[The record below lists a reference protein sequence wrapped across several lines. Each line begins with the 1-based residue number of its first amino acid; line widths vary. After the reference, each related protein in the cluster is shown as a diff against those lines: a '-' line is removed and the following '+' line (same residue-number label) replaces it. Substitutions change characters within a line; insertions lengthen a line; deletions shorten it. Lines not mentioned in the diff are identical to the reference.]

1 MLPMTLQEVIE
12 MIDRS
17 RPDYLL
23 FLTAAGLMIIGVV
36 MIYSASAILALD
48 RFGSTTFFVKKQIVW
63 GIITLLVILALTR
76 VDYHRLEK
84 LSPFLLLASFL
95 LLLAVLFVP
104 ATRGAS
110 RWIKL
115 GPITFQPSEFFRYA
129 LIFFLAYS
137 LSRRKERIKELRFV
151 LVPYFAILVVALGLI
166 MKQPHLGAV
175 LLVSAV
181 VFAMLFV
188 SGARIRHLSL
198 IVAPV
203 ILSMFVLVFFLGY
216 KRARV
221 NDYLSSLEDPLKG
234 SYQMK
239 QSVLALG
246 SGEMVGVGL
255 GEGKAKLF
263 FLPEPHTD
271 FIFATTGEEL
281 GFMGSAVILTLF
293 FVLAA
298 RGMSI
303 ARRASDDF
311 GYLLAFGITFSIFAG
326 FLINAGVVAGLLPTT
341 GLPMPFLSYGGS
353 SLIFTGLGIGIL
365 LNVSRQTKY
374 VSSQRILRKTGI

>member
-1 MLPMTLQEVIE
+1 

-17 RPDYLL
+17 RPDYIL
-23 FLTAAGLMIIGVV
+23 FLTALGLVAIGVV
-36 MIYSASAILALD
+36 MIYSASAILALE
-48 RFGSTTFFVKKQIVW
+48 RFGSTTFFVKKQAIW
-63 GIITLLVILALTR
+63 GIITLLLILALTR
-76 VDYHRLEK
+76 VDYHHLEK
-84 LSPFLLLASFL
+84 ISPFLLLGSFL
-95 LLLAVLFVP
+95 LLVAVLFVP

-110 RWIKL
+110 RWIRL
-115 GPITFQPSEFFRYA
+115 GPLTFQPSELFRYA
-129 LIFFLAYS
+129 LIFFMAFS
-137 LSRRKERIKELRFV
+137 LSKRKERIKELKFV
-151 LVPYFAILVVALGLI
+151 LLPYFLILIIALGLI

-175 LLVSAV
+175 LLISLV

-188 SGARIRHLSL
+188 GGARIRHLLL

-203 ILSMFVLVFFLGY
+203 ILSVFILVFFLGY
-216 KRARV
+216 KKARV
-221 NDYLSSLEDPLKG
+221 NDYLSSLENPLKG

-281 GFMGSAVILTLF
+281 GFMGSAAILILF
-293 FVLAA
+293 FLLAA

-303 ARRASDDF
+303 ARRAPDDF

-326 FLINAGVVAGLLPTT
+326 FLINAGVVVGLLPTT

-353 SLIFTGLGIGIL
+353 SLIFSALGIGIL

-374 VSSQRILRKTGI
+374 VSSQRILRKMGI

>member
-1 MLPMTLQEVIE
+1 

-23 FLTAAGLMIIGVV
+23 FLTTLGLVAIGVV

-48 RFGSTTFFVKKQIVW
+48 RFGSSTFFVKKQVVW
-63 GIITLLVILALTR
+63 GVITLLVILALTR

-84 LSPFLLLASFL
+84 LSPLLLLVSFL
-95 LLLAVLFVP
+95 LLVAVLFVP

-115 GPITFQPSEFFRYA
+115 GPITFQPSELFRYA

-137 LSRRKERIKELRFV
+137 LSRRREKIRELKFI
-151 LVPYFAILVVALGLI
+151 LLPYFLILIIALVLMI
-166 MKQPHLGAV
+166 KQPHLGAV
-175 LLVSAV
+175 LLTSTVF
-181 VFAMLFV
+181 FAMLFV
-188 SGARIRHLSL
+188 SGARIRHLAL
-198 IVAPV
+198 IVMPV
-203 ILSMFVLVFFLGY
+203 VLSVFMLVFFLGY

-246 SGEMVGVGL
+246 SGEALGVGL

-281 GFMGSAVILTLF
+281 GFMGGAAILVLF

-326 FLINAGVVAGLLPTT
+326 FLINAGVVVGLLPTT

-374 VSSQRILRKTGI
+374 VSSQRILRKMGI

>member
-1 MLPMTLQEVIE
+1 

-23 FLTAAGLMIIGVV
+23 FLTTLGLVAIGVV

-48 RFGSTTFFVKKQIVW
+48 RFGSTTFFVKKQAVW
-63 GIITLLVILALTR
+63 GVIALLVILALTR
-76 VDYHRLEK
+76 VDYHKLEK
-84 LSPFLLLASFL
+84 LSPFLLLLSFL
-95 LLLAVLFVP
+95 LLVAVLFVP

-115 GPITFQPSEFFRYA
+115 GPLTFQPSELFRYA

-137 LSRRKERIKELRFV
+137 LSRRREKIRELKFI
-151 LVPYFAILVVALGLI
+151 LLPYFLILIVALVLI
-166 MKQPHLGAV
+166 IKQPHLGAV
-175 LLVSAV
+175 LLTSTVF
-181 VFAMLFV
+181 FAMLFV
-188 SGARIRHLSL
+188 SGARIRHLAL
-198 IVAPV
+198 IVLPV
-203 ILSMFVLVFFLGY
+203 VVSVFILVFFFGY
-216 KRARV
+216 KKPRV
-221 NDYLSSLEDPLKG
+221 EDFFSSLEDPLKG

-246 SGEMVGVGL
+246 SGETMGVGL

-281 GFMGSAVILTLF
+281 GFMGSAAILILF

-326 FLINAGVVAGLLPTT
+326 FLINAGVVVGLLPTT

-353 SLIFTGLGIGIL
+353 SLIFSALGIGIL

-374 VSSQRILRKTGI
+374 VSSQRILRKMGI

>member
-1 MLPMTLQEVIE
+1 

-23 FLTAAGLMIIGVV
+23 FLTALGLVAIGVV
-36 MIYSASAILALD
+36 MIYSASAILALE
-48 RFGSTTFFVKKQIVW
+48 RFGSTTFFVKKQAIW
-63 GIITLLVILALTR
+63 GIITLFVILALTR
-76 VDYHRLEK
+76 VDYHHLEK
-84 LSPFLLLASFL
+84 ISPFLLLGSFL
-95 LLLAVLFVP
+95 LLVAVLFVP

-110 RWIKL
+110 RWIRL
-115 GPITFQPSEFFRYA
+115 GPLTFQPSEIFRYA
-129 LIFFLAYS
+129 LIFFMAFS
-137 LSRRKERIKELRFV
+137 LSKRKEQIKELKFV
-151 LVPYFAILVVALGLI
+151 LLPYFLILIIALGLI

-175 LLVSAV
+175 LLISLV

-188 SGARIRHLSL
+188 GGARIRHLLL

-203 ILSMFVLVFFLGY
+203 VLSVFVLVFFFGY
-216 KRARV
+216 KKPRV
-221 NDYLSSLEDPLKG
+221 NDYLNSLEDPLKG

-281 GFMGSAVILTLF
+281 GFMGTAAILILF
-293 FVLAA
+293 FLLAA

-311 GYLLAFGITFSIFAG
+311 GYLLAFGITFSIFTG
-326 FLINAGVVAGLLPTT
+326 FLINAGVVVGLLPTT

-353 SLIFTGLGIGIL
+353 SLIFSGLGIGIL

-374 VSSQRILRKTGI
+374 VSSQRILKKMGI

>member
-1 MLPMTLQEVIE
+1 

-23 FLTAAGLMIIGVV
+23 FLTALGLVAVGVV
-36 MIYSASAILALD
+36 MIYSASAILALE
-48 RFGSTTFFVKKQIVW
+48 RFGSSTFFVKKQAIW
-63 GIITLLVILALTR
+63 GVITLLVILVLTR

-84 LSPFLLLASFL
+84 LSPFLLLISFL
-95 LLLAVLFVP
+95 LLVAVLFVP

-115 GPITFQPSEFFRYA
+115 GPLTFQPSELFRYA

-137 LSRRKERIKELRFV
+137 LSRRKGRIRELKFV
-151 LVPYFAILVVALGLI
+151 LVPYFLILVVALGLI

-175 LLVSAV
+175 LLISLV

-188 SGARIRHLSL
+188 GGARIKHLSL

-203 ILSMFVLVFFLGY
+203 VLSMFILVFFFGY
-216 KRARV
+216 KKARV

-246 SGEMVGVGL
+246 SGETVGVGL

-293 FVLAA
+293 FILAA

-303 ARRASDDF
+303 ARRAPDDF

-326 FLINAGVVAGLLPTT
+326 FLINAGVVVGLLPTT
-341 GLPMPFLSYGGS
+341 GLPMPFISYGGS
-353 SLIFTGLGIGIL
+353 SLVFSALGIGIL

-374 VSSQRILRKTGI
+374 VSSQRILRKMGI

>member
-1 MLPMTLQEVIE
+1 

-17 RPDYLL
+17 RPDYIL
-23 FLTAAGLMIIGVV
+23 FLTALGLVAIGVV
-36 MIYSASAILALD
+36 TIYSASAILALE
-48 RFGSTTFFVKKQIVW
+48 RFGSTTFFVKKQAIW
-63 GIITLLVILALTR
+63 GIITLLLILALTR
-76 VDYHRLEK
+76 VDYHHLEK
-84 LSPFLLLASFL
+84 ISPFLLLGSFL
-95 LLLAVLFVP
+95 LLVAVLFVP

-110 RWIKL
+110 RWIRL
-115 GPITFQPSEFFRYA
+115 GPLTFQPSELFRYA
-129 LIFFLAYS
+129 LIFFMAFS
-137 LSRRKERIKELRFV
+137 LSKRKERIKELKFV
-151 LVPYFAILVVALGLI
+151 LLPYFLILIIALGLI

-175 LLVSAV
+175 LLISLV

-188 SGARIRHLSL
+188 GGARIRHLLL

-203 ILSMFVLVFFLGY
+203 ILSVFILVFFLGY
-216 KRARV
+216 KKARV
-221 NDYLSSLEDPLKG
+221 NDYLSSLENPLKG

-281 GFMGSAVILTLF
+281 GFMGSAAILILF
-293 FVLAA
+293 FLLAA

-303 ARRASDDF
+303 ARRAPDDF

-326 FLINAGVVAGLLPTT
+326 FLINAGVVVGLLPTT

-353 SLIFTGLGIGIL
+353 SLIFSALGIGIL

-374 VSSQRILRKTGI
+374 VSSQRILRKMGI

>member
-1 MLPMTLQEVIE
+1 

-23 FLTAAGLMIIGVV
+23 FLTALGLVAIGVV

-48 RFGSTTFFVKKQIVW
+48 RFGSTTFFVKKQAVW
-63 GIITLLVILALTR
+63 GAISLLVILALTR
-76 VDYHRLEK
+76 VDYHKLEK
-84 LSPFLLLASFL
+84 LSPFLLLVSFL
-95 LLLAVLFVP
+95 LLVAVLFVP

-115 GPITFQPSEFFRYA
+115 GPVTLQPSELFRYS
-129 LIFFLAYS
+129 LIFFMAYS
-137 LSRRKERIKELRFV
+137 LSRRREKIRELKFI
-151 LVPYFAILVVALGLI
+151 LLPYFLILIIALVLI
-166 MKQPHLGAV
+166 IKQPHLGAV
-175 LLVSAV
+175 LLTSTVF
-181 VFAMLFV
+181 FAMLFV
-188 SGARIRHLSL
+188 SGARIRHLAL
-198 IVAPV
+198 IVLPV
-203 ILSMFVLVFFLGY
+203 VLSVFILVFFLGY
-216 KRARV
+216 KRPRV

-281 GFMGSAVILTLF
+281 GFMGSAAILILF

-326 FLINAGVVAGLLPTT
+326 FLINAGVVVGLLPTT

-374 VSSQRILRKTGI
+374 VSSQRILRKMGI

>member
-1 MLPMTLQEVIE
+1 

-23 FLTAAGLMIIGVV
+23 FLTALGLVAIGVV
-36 MIYSASAILALD
+36 MIYSASAILALE
-48 RFGSTTFFVKKQIVW
+48 RFGSTTFFVKKQAMW
-63 GIITLLVILALTR
+63 GIITLLSIFVLTK

-84 LSPFLLLASFL
+84 LSPYLLLFSFL
-95 LLLAVLFVP
+95 LLVVVLFQP
-104 ATRGAS
+104 PTRGAS
-110 RWIKL
+110 RWIKA
-115 GPITFQPSEFFRYA
+115 GPLTFQPSELFRYA
-129 LIFFLAYS
+129 LIFFMAFS
-137 LSRRKERIKELRFV
+137 LSRRKGKINELKFV
-151 LVPYFAILVVALGLI
+151 LLPYFLILIVALALI

-175 LLVSAV
+175 LLISTV

-188 SGARIRHLSL
+188 GGARIRHLLL
-198 IVAPV
+198 IVLPV
-203 ILSMFVLVFFLGY
+203 VVSVFVLVFFFGY
-216 KRARV
+216 KKPRV

-281 GFMGSAVILTLF
+281 GFMGTAAILILF
-293 FVLAA
+293 FLLAA

-326 FLINAGVVAGLLPTT
+326 FLINAGVVVGLLPTT

-353 SLIFTGLGIGIL
+353 SLIFSALGIGIL

-374 VSSQRILRKTGI
+374 VSSQRILRKMGI

>member
-1 MLPMTLQEVIE
+1 MLQEKDE

-23 FLTAAGLMIIGVV
+23 FLTALGLVAIGVV
-36 MIYSASAILALD
+36 MIYSASAILALQK
-48 RFGSTTFFVKKQIVW
+48 FGSTTFFVKKQAIW

-76 VDYHRLEK
+76 VDYHHLEK
-84 LSPFLLLASFL
+84 ISPFLLLGSFL
-95 LLLAVLFVP
+95 LLVAVLFVP

-110 RWIKL
+110 RWIRL
-115 GPITFQPSEFFRYA
+115 GPLTFQPSELFRFS
-129 LIFFLAYS
+129 LIFFMAFS
-137 LSRRKERIKELRFV
+137 LSKRKERIKELKFV
-151 LVPYFAILVVALGLI
+151 LLPYFLILIIALVLI

-175 LLVSAV
+175 LLISTV

-188 SGARIRHLSL
+188 GGARIRHLFL

-203 ILSMFVLVFFLGY
+203 ILSVFILVFFLGY
-216 KRARV
+216 KKARV

-281 GFMGSAVILTLF
+281 GFMGSAAILILF
-293 FVLAA
+293 FLLAA

-303 ARRASDDF
+303 ARRAPDDF
-311 GYLLAFGITFSIFAG
+311 GYLLAFGITFSIFAS
-326 FLINAGVVAGLLPTT
+326 FLINAGVVVGLLPTT

-353 SLIFTGLGIGIL
+353 SLIFSALGIGIL

-374 VSSQRILRKTGI
+374 VSSQRILKKMGI

>member
-1 MLPMTLQEVIE
+1 

-23 FLTAAGLMIIGVV
+23 FLTALGLVAIGVV
-36 MIYSASAILALD
+36 MIYSASAILALEK
-48 RFGSTTFFVKKQIVW
+48 FGSSTFFVKKQAMW
-63 GIITLLVILALTR
+63 GIITLLSIFVLTK

-84 LSPFLLLASFL
+84 LSPYLLLFSFL
-95 LLLAVLFVP
+95 LLVVVLFQP
-104 ATRGAS
+104 PTRGAS
-110 RWIKL
+110 RWIRL
-115 GPITFQPSEFFRYA
+115 GPLTFQPSEFFRYA
-129 LIFFLAYS
+129 LIFFMAFS
-137 LSRRKERIKELRFV
+137 LSRRKGKITELKF
-151 LVPYFAILVVALGLI
+151 LLLPYFLILVIALVLI

-175 LLVSAV
+175 LLISTV
-181 VFAMLFV
+181 VFAMLYV
-188 SGARIRHLSL
+188 GGARIRHLLL

-203 ILSMFVLVFFLGY
+203 ILSMFVLVFLLGY
-216 KRARV
+216 KKARV
-221 NDYLSSLEDPLKG
+221 NDYLSSLEAPLKG

-239 QSVLALG
+239 QSVLAMG

-281 GFMGSAVILTLF
+281 GFMGSTAILVLF

-326 FLINAGVVAGLLPTT
+326 FLINAGVVVGLLPTT

-353 SLIFTGLGIGIL
+353 SLIFSALGIGIL

-374 VSSQRILRKTGI
+374 VSSQRILRKMGI

>member
-1 MLPMTLQEVIE
+1 

-23 FLTAAGLMIIGVV
+23 FLTALGLVAIGVV

-48 RFGSTTFFVKKQIVW
+48 RFGSTTFFVKKQAVW
-63 GIITLLVILALTR
+63 GAISLLVILALTR
-76 VDYHRLEK
+76 VDYHKLEK
-84 LSPFLLLASFL
+84 LSPFLLLVSFL
-95 LLLAVLFVP
+95 LLAAVLFVP

-115 GPITFQPSEFFRYA
+115 GPITFQPSELFRYA
-129 LIFFLAYS
+129 LIFFLAHS
-137 LSRRKERIKELRFV
+137 LSRRKERIRELRFV
-151 LVPYFAILVVALGLI
+151 LVPYFLILIAALALI

-175 LLVSAV
+175 LLISTV

-188 SGARIRHLSL
+188 SGARIKHLFL

-203 ILSMFVLVFFLGY
+203 ILSVFVLVFFLGY

-263 FLPEPHTD
+263 FLPESHTD

-281 GFMGSAVILTLF
+281 GFMGGAAILILF

-326 FLINAGVVAGLLPTT
+326 FLINAGVVVGLLPTT

-374 VSSQRILRKTGI
+374 VSSQRILRKMGI

>member
-1 MLPMTLQEVIE
+1 

-23 FLTAAGLMIIGVV
+23 FLTALGLVAIGVV
-36 MIYSASAILALD
+36 MIYSASAILALQK
-48 RFGSTTFFVKKQIVW
+48 FGSTTFFVKKQAIW

-76 VDYHRLEK
+76 VDYHHLEK
-84 LSPFLLLASFL
+84 ISPFLLLGSFL
-95 LLLAVLFVP
+95 LLVAVLFVP

-110 RWIKL
+110 RWIRL
-115 GPITFQPSEFFRYA
+115 GPLTFQPSELFRFS
-129 LIFFLAYS
+129 LIFFMAFS
-137 LSRRKERIKELRFV
+137 LSKRKERIKELKFV
-151 LVPYFAILVVALGLI
+151 LLPYFLILIIALVLI

-175 LLVSAV
+175 LLISTV

-188 SGARIRHLSL
+188 GGARIRHLFL

-203 ILSMFVLVFFLGY
+203 ILSVFILVFFLGY
-216 KRARV
+216 KKARV

-281 GFMGSAVILTLF
+281 GFMGSAAILILF
-293 FVLAA
+293 FLLAA

-303 ARRASDDF
+303 ARRAPDDF
-311 GYLLAFGITFSIFAG
+311 GYLLAFGITFSIFAS
-326 FLINAGVVAGLLPTT
+326 FLINAGVVVGLLPTT

-353 SLIFTGLGIGIL
+353 SLIFSALGIGIL

-374 VSSQRILRKTGI
+374 VSSQRILKKMGI

>member
-1 MLPMTLQEVIE
+1 

-23 FLTAAGLMIIGVV
+23 FLTTLGLVAIGVV

-48 RFGSTTFFVKKQIVW
+48 RFGSSTFFVKKQVVW
-63 GIITLLVILALTR
+63 GVITLLVILALTR

-84 LSPFLLLASFL
+84 LSPLLLLVSFL
-95 LLLAVLFVP
+95 LLVAVLFVP

-115 GPITFQPSEFFRYA
+115 GPITFQPSELFRYA

-137 LSRRKERIKELRFV
+137 LSRRREKIRELKFILLPYFLILIIALVLMIKE
-151 LVPYFAILVVALGLI
+151 
-166 MKQPHLGAV
+166 PHLGAV
-175 LLVSAV
+175 LLTSTVF
-181 VFAMLFV
+181 FAMLFV
-188 SGARIRHLSL
+188 SGARIRHLAL
-198 IVAPV
+198 IVMPV
-203 ILSMFVLVFFLGY
+203 VLSVFMLVFFLGY

-246 SGEMVGVGL
+246 SGEALGVGL

-281 GFMGSAVILTLF
+281 GFMGGAAILVLF

-326 FLINAGVVAGLLPTT
+326 FLINAGVVVGLLPTT

-374 VSSQRILRKTGI
+374 VSSQRILRKMGI

>member
-1 MLPMTLQEVIE
+1 

-23 FLTAAGLMIIGVV
+23 FLTTLGLVAIGVI

-48 RFGSTTFFVKKQIVW
+48 RFGSSTFFVKKQAVW

-76 VDYHRLEK
+76 VDYHKLEK
-84 LSPFLLLASFL
+84 LSPYLLLVSFLLLA
-95 LLLAVLFVP
+95 AVLFVP

-115 GPITFQPSEFFRYA
+115 GLITFQPSELFRYA

-137 LSRRKERIKELRFV
+137 LSRRREKIRELKFI
-151 LVPYFAILVVALGLI
+151 LLPYFLILIIALVLI

-175 LLVSAV
+175 LLTSTVF
-181 VFAMLFV
+181 FAMLFV
-188 SGARIRHLSL
+188 SGARIRHLAL
-198 IVAPV
+198 IILPV
-203 ILSMFVLVFFLGY
+203 VLSVFVLVFFLGY

-246 SGEMVGVGL
+246 SGETLGVGL

-281 GFMGSAVILTLF
+281 GFMGSAAILILF

-303 ARRASDDF
+303 AQRASDDF
-311 GYLLAFGITFSIFAG
+311 GYLLAFGITFSVFAG
-326 FLINAGVVAGLLPTT
+326 FLINAGVVVGLLPTT
-341 GLPMPFLSYGGS
+341 GLPMPFMSYGGS
-353 SLIFTGLGIGIL
+353 SLILTGLGIGIL

-374 VSSQRILRKTGI
+374 VSSQRILRKMGI

>member
-1 MLPMTLQEVIE
+1 

-23 FLTAAGLMIIGVV
+23 FLTTLGLVAIGVV

-48 RFGSTTFFVKKQIVW
+48 RFGSTTFFVKKQVVW
-63 GIITLLVILALTR
+63 GVISLLLILALTR
-76 VDYHRLEK
+76 VDYHKLEK
-84 LSPFLLLASFL
+84 LSPFLLLVSFL
-95 LLLAVLFVP
+95 LLVAVLFVP

-115 GPITFQPSEFFRYA
+115 GPITFQPSELFRYA

-137 LSRRKERIKELRFV
+137 LSRRREKIRELKFI
-151 LVPYFAILVVALGLI
+151 LLPYFLILIIALVLI
-166 MKQPHLGAV
+166 IKQPHLGAV
-175 LLVSAV
+175 LLTSTVF
-181 VFAMLFV
+181 FAMLFV
-188 SGARIRHLSL
+188 SGARIRHLAL
-198 IVAPV
+198 IVLPV
-203 ILSMFVLVFFLGY
+203 VLSVFILVFFLGY

-246 SGEMVGVGL
+246 SGETLGVGL

-281 GFMGSAVILTLF
+281 GFMGGAAILILF

-326 FLINAGVVAGLLPTT
+326 FLINAGVVVGLLPTT

-374 VSSQRILRKTGI
+374 VSSQRILRKMGI

>member
-1 MLPMTLQEVIE
+1 

-23 FLTAAGLMIIGVV
+23 FLTTLGLVAIGVV
-36 MIYSASAILALD
+36 MIYSASAILALEK
-48 RFGSTTFFVKKQIVW
+48 FGSTTFFVKKQVIW
-63 GIITLLVILALTR
+63 GIISLLVILALTR
-76 VDYHRLEK
+76 VDYHHLEK
-84 LSPFLLLASFL
+84 ISPFLLLGSFL
-95 LLLAVLFVP
+95 LLVAVLFVP

-110 RWIKL
+110 RWIRL
-115 GPITFQPSEFFRYA
+115 GPLTFQPSELFRYS
-129 LIFFLAYS
+129 LIFFMAFS
-137 LSRRKERIKELRFV
+137 LSKRKGRIKELKFV
-151 LVPYFAILVVALGLI
+151 LLPYFLILIIALVLI

-175 LLVSAV
+175 LLISTV

-188 SGARIRHLSL
+188 GGARIRHLFL
-198 IVAPV
+198 IVTPV
-203 ILSMFVLVFFLGY
+203 ILSVFILVFFLGY
-216 KRARV
+216 KKARV
-221 NDYLSSLEDPLKG
+221 NDYLSSLENPLQG

-246 SGEMVGVGL
+246 SGEMMGVGL

-281 GFMGSAVILTLF
+281 GFMGSAAILMLF
-293 FVLAA
+293 FLLAA

-311 GYLLAFGITFSIFAG
+311 GYLLAFGITFSIFTG
-326 FLINAGVVAGLLPTT
+326 FLINAGVVVGLLPTT

-353 SLIFTGLGIGIL
+353 SLIFSALGIGIL

-374 VSSQRILRKTGI
+374 VSSQRILRKMGI